1 MEKTLKICPDYE
13 LFLIDGEA
21 YAIHLDDT
29 DKNIVKLSGFVSA
42 LFEGY
47 THKFSY
53 SLDEISNLVEV
64 ELKNYK
70 FEEELSFDWKETLK
84 ENLLK
89 LEELGVLISCSSEE
103 MHSCELLAKNISK
116 FFAKK
121 NFAPNELIDK
131 DQLTFVT
138 IDKVTENLFD
148 NIDIHAYGLY

>member
-1 MEKTLKICPDYE
+1 MKKILKICPNYE

-29 DKNIVKLSGFVSA
+29 DKNIVKLSGFISS

-47 THKFSY
+47 THKLSY
-53 SLDEISNLVEV
+53 SLDEISNLVEA

-70 FEEELSFDWKETLK
+70 FKEELSFNWKETLN
-84 ENLLK
+84 ENLIK
-89 LEELGVLISCSSEE
+89 LEKLGILISCRDEE
-103 MHSCELLAKNISK
+103 VYSRELLTSNISK
-116 FFAKK
+116 FFDKK
-121 NFAPNELIDK
+121 NFDPNDLIDK